1 MTLKELRNSKQL
13 TQKQVS
19 EMVGI
24 SLRSYKQYENEND
37 KKNTIKYMYIF
48 ERLSE
53 YGYIDENTGV
63 LELET
68 IKQVVSEVFE
78 IYPVE
83 YCFLFG
89 SYSTNEANE
98 SSDVDLLVS
107 TKITGMD
114 FFGLAEVLR
123 EKLHKKVDLLNVE
136 QLSNNT
142 ELLNEVLKKGIKI
155 YG

>member
-37 KKNTIKYMYIF
+37 KKNTIKYTYIF